1 MHTPNMNY
9 IDESQTHIDSL
20 TLTIDLAYFFEN

>member
-9 IDESQTHIDSL
+9 IDGSQTHNDSL
-20 TLTIDLAYFFEN
+20 TLTIDLAYFLVN